1 MSFSAAVKNAGARFL
16 CGRFGHHWEPQNQ
29 ERIGNE
35 VRRMLLT
42 QKNDL
47 LLTVCSRCKKEMR
60 VAVDKMEIQ
69 ERPR

>member
-1 MSFSAAVKNAGARFL
+1 MSFSATVKNAGARFL
-16 CGRFGHHWEPQNQ
+16 CARFGHAWPRLDE
-29 ERIGNE
+29 ERIQSE

-47 LLTVCSRCKKEMR
+47 LLTVCSRCQKEMR